1 MKCILPED
9 CKQDRY
15 KLDLAKVR
23 LKKKLSGFRGH
34 IKILIFGP
42 ERRLSVLRV
51 FVALAEDLS

>member
-1 MKCILPED
+1 MKCIFPED

-23 LKKKLSGFRGH
+23 LKKNLGGFRDH

-51 FVALAEDLS
+51 FVALAKDLS